1 MSHLLPLGK
10 PISLEQVLQ
19 RAQREGHSHEAVQA
33 DYARQVEAAVVH
45 TIRIKPSVWRSFAV
59 KAEAAGLSANAAVQL
74 ALQDWAR
81 R

>member
-1 MSHLLPLGK
+1 
-10 PISLEQVLQ
+10 V
-19 RAQREGHSHEAVQA
+19 
-33 DYARQVEAAVVH
+33 VEAAVVH
-45 TIRIKPSVWRSFAV
+45 TIRVKPSIWRSFAV